1 MGTDIASKEPE
12 TFRAGDT
19 VKWKRS
25 LDCYKASEG
34 WTLKYSFRGT
44 AGTIDFTSSPRVMS
58 I

>member
-1 MGTDIASKEPE
+1 MATDIASKEPE

-34 WTLKYSFRGT
+34 WTHF
-44 AGTIDFTSSPRVMS
+44 TIWPYRFGWSK
-58 I
+58 